1 MARKVLNGELF
12 LKMFR
17 GGVAYLRAHVKAVND
32 MNVFPVPDGDTG
44 DNMMMTM
51 EGGAKALSKIEGE
64 SLDDV
69 AKSLKNGMLLGAR
82 GNSGVI
88 LSQFFAGI
96 SKEFVGHEEVSVED
110 VGHALKTGITQAYS
124 SVSTPKEGTI
134 LTVARESVDY
144 AVERINEDST
154 VESLFKDLVTEM
166 DASLKR
172 TPEILSVLKEAGV
185 VDSGGAGLKYI
196 VEGFMKILNGED
208 LDEMEAAA
216 PVEAIPGSVDIDFS
230 AFGPDSV
237 MDYGY
242 CTEMLVQLMNYKTD
256 VEAFDVE
263 ELKAFLATL
272 GDSIVSYKTGTIVK
286 IHVHTMTPYKV
297 LEHMHQFGEFLT
309 IKIENMSVQH
319 NEIIEKPPVEK
330 PHKKYGIVAVANG
343 EGISELYTKLGVDE
357 IVSGGQTM
365 NPSAQNF
372 LEVFEEINADHI
384 IVFPNNSNIIL
395 AARQAAKIYENAQ
408 IHVIESKSVG
418 DCYAALSTLNL
429 ENDDVDEII
438 EEINEAMGEV
448 ETGFV
453 TYAVRNTEMNG
464 VKVREGDYISFCGKQ
479 MLASEPDILD
489 ATLKMLEGMDAE
501 NRDIVNIFYGKHVTL
516 EMLDEL
522 VERIEEAYPDV
533 EVQTLDGGQDV
544 YRFIVVVE

>member
-69 AKSLKNGMLLGAR
+69 AKSLMNGMLLGAR

-110 VGHALKTGITQAYS
+110 VGHALKTGIAQAYS

-134 LTVARESVDY
+134 LTVARESVEY
-144 AVERINEDST
+144 AVSRINEEST

-172 TPEILSVLKEAGV
+172 TPEILTVLKEAGV

-256 VEAFDVE
+256 VEAFDVDA
-263 ELKAFLATL
+263 LKEFLGSL
-272 GDSIVSYKTGTIVK
+272 GDSIVAYKTGTIVK
-286 IHVHTMTPYKV
+286 IHVHTLTPYKV
-297 LEHMHQFGEFLT
+297 LEHMHEFGEFLT

-319 NEIIEKPPVEK
+319 NEIVEKPPVEK

-343 EGISELYTKLGVDE
+343 DGISDLYTKLGADE

-372 LEVFEEINADHI
+372 LEVFDRINADHI
-384 IVFPNNSNIIL
+384 FVFPNNGNIIL

-408 IHVIESKSVG
+408 IHVIESKNIG
-418 DCYAALSTLNL
+418 DCYAALAQLNIEDEL
-429 ENDDVDEII
+429 EDILEGFKA
-438 EEINEAMGEV
+438 AMAEV
-448 ETGFV
+448 ETGQV

-464 VKVREGDYISFCGKQ
+464 VKVHEGDYISFCGKE
-479 MLASEPDILD
+479 MIASEPELLD
-489 ATLKMLEGMDAE
+489 ATMKLLDGMEAAD
-501 NRDIVNIFYGKHVTL
+501 RDIVNIFYGKSV
-516 EMLDEL
+516 EEDVVEEL
-522 VERIEEAYPDV
+522 VEKIEEAYPDI
-533 EVQTLDGGQDV
+533 EVQTLKGGQDV
-544 YRFIVVVE
+544 YHFIVVVE

>member
-17 GGVAYLRAHVKAVND
+17 GGAAYLRAHVKAVND

-51 EGGAKALSKIEGE
+51 EGGTKALSRIEGE

-69 AKSLKNGMLLGAR
+69 AKSLMNGMLLGAR

-96 SKEFVGHEEVSVED
+96 SKEFVGREEVSVED
-110 VGHALKTGITQAYS
+110 VGHALKTGIAQAYA
-124 SVSTPKEGTI
+124 SVSSPKEGTI
-134 LTVARESVDY
+134 LTVARESVEY
-144 AVERINEDST
+144 AVGRINEDST

-172 TPEILSVLKEAGV
+172 TPEILVVLKEAGV

-196 VEGFMKILNGED
+196 VEGFMKILNGEE
-208 LDEMEAAA
+208 LETLEAAA
-216 PVEAIPGSVDIDFS
+216 PAEPISGSVDIDFS
-230 AFGPDSV
+230 KFGPDSV

-256 VEAFDVE
+256 VEAFDVDA
-263 ELKAFLATL
+263 LKEYLATL
-272 GDSIVSYKTGTIVK
+272 GDSIVAYKTGTIIK
-286 IHVHTMTPYKV
+286 IHVHTLTPYKV
-297 LEHMHQFGEFLT
+297 LEYMHQHGEFLT

-319 NEIIEKPPVEK
+319 NEIVEKPPVEK

-343 EGISELYTKLGVDE
+343 DGISELYTQLGADE

-372 LEVFEEINADHI
+372 LEVFDKINADHI
-384 IVFPNNSNIIL
+384 FVFPNNGNIIL
-395 AARQAAKIYENAQ
+395 AARQAAKIYDKAQ
-408 IHVIESKSVG
+408 IHVIDSKNVG
-418 DCYAALSTLNL
+418 DCYAALAQINL
-429 ENDDVDEII
+429 EDELEDILEGI
-438 EEINEAMGEV
+438 KDAMGEV
-448 ETGFV
+448 ETGQV

-464 VKVREGDYISFCGKQ
+464 VKVHEGDYISFCGKE
-479 MLASEPDILD
+479 MIASEPELLD
-489 ATLKMLEGMDAE
+489 ATMKLLAGMDAE
-501 NRDIVNIFYGKHVTL
+501 NRDIVNIFYGKSVDADVV
-516 EMLDEL
+516 DEL
-522 VERIEEAYPDV
+522 VEKIEEEYPDI
-533 EVQTLDGGQDV
+533 EVQTLNGGQDV
-544 YRFIVVVE
+544 YHFIVVIE

>member
-1 MARKVLNGELF
+1 MARKFLNGNLF
-12 LKMFR
+12 AKMFR
-17 GGVAYLRAHVKAVND
+17 GGVAYLHAHVKAVND

-51 EGGAKALSKIEGE
+51 EGGAKALSRIDGE
-64 SLDDV
+64 SLDSV
-69 AKSLKNGMLLGAR
+69 AKSLMDGMLLGAR

-110 VGHALKTGITQAYS
+110 VGHALKKGIEQAYS
-124 SVSTPKEGTI
+124 SVNSPKEGTI
-134 LTVARESVDY
+134 LTVARESVEY
-144 AVERINEDST
+144 AVSRINEEST
-154 VESLFKDLVTEM
+154 VESLFKDLVMEM

-172 TPEILSVLKEAGV
+172 TPEILDVLKEAGV

-196 VEGFMKILNGED
+196 AEGFLKILNGED
-208 LDEMEAAA
+208 LETLEAAA
-216 PVEAIPGSVDIDFS
+216 PATSASVADIDFS
-230 AFGPDSV
+230 KFGPDSV

-242 CTEMLVQLMNYKTD
+242 CTELLVQLMNSKTD
-256 VEAFDVE
+256 PETFDVQVI
-263 ELKAFLATL
+263 KDFLATI
-272 GDSIVSYKTGTIVK
+272 GDSIVAYKTGTIIK
-286 IHVHTMTPYKV
+286 LHVHTMQPYKV
-297 LEHMHQFGEFLT
+297 LEFCHQFGEFITL
-309 IKIENMSVQH
+309 KIENMSVQH
-319 NEIIEKPPVEK
+319 NETVEQPKEK
-330 PHKKYGIVAVANG
+330 PHKRYGVVAVANG
-343 EGISELYTKLGVDE
+343 DGIRDLYTKLGADE

-372 LEVFEEINADHI
+372 LEVFEDINADHI

-418 DCYAALSTLNL
+418 DCYAALSTLDL
-429 ENDDVDEII
+429 ENENIEEII
-438 EEINEAMGEV
+438 EGINNAMSEV

-479 MLASEPDILD
+479 MMASEPEILNS
-489 ATLKMLEGMDAE
+489 AMKMLEGMNAAE
-501 NRDIVNIFYGKHVTL
+501 RDIVNIFYGKSVTQELL
-516 EMLDEL
+516 EEFTT
-522 VERIEEAYPDV
+522 RIEEAFPDI
-533 EVQTLDGGQDV
+533 EIQTLNGGQDV
-544 YRFIVVVE
+544 YRFIIVVE

>member
-69 AKSLKNGMLLGAR
+69 AKSLMNGMLLGAR

-110 VGHALKTGITQAYS
+110 MGHALKTGIAQAYA

-134 LTVARESVDY
+134 LTVARESVEY
-144 AVERINEDST
+144 AVSRINEEST

-172 TPEILSVLKEAGV
+172 TPEILTVLKEAGV

-208 LDEMEAAA
+208 LEAMEAAA

-256 VEAFDVE
+256 VEAFDVDA
-263 ELKAFLATL
+263 LKEFLGSL
-272 GDSIVSYKTGTIVK
+272 GDSIVAYKTGSIIK
-286 IHVHTMTPYKV
+286 IHVHTLTPYKV
-297 LEHMHQFGEFLT
+297 LEHMHEYGEFLT

-319 NEIIEKPPVEK
+319 NEIVEKPPVEK
-330 PHKKYGIVAVANG
+330 PHKKYAIVAVANG
-343 EGISELYTKLGVDE
+343 DGISDLYTKLGADE

-372 LEVFEEINADHI
+372 IEVFDKINADHI
-384 IVFPNNSNIIL
+384 FVFPNNGNIIL
-395 AARQAAKIYENAQ
+395 AARQAAKIYENAE
-408 IHVIESKSVG
+408 IHVINSKNIG
-418 DCYAALSTLNL
+418 DCYAALAQLNL
-429 ENDDVDEII
+429 EDELEDIL
-438 EEINEAMGEV
+438 EGFDAAMAEV
-448 ETGFV
+448 ETGQV

-464 VKVREGDYISFCGKQ
+464 VKVHEGDYISFCGKE
-479 MLASEPDILD
+479 MIASEPELLD
-489 ATLKMLEGMDAE
+489 ATMKLLDGMEAAD
-501 NRDIVNIFYGKHVTL
+501 RDIVNIFYGKSV
-516 EMLDEL
+516 EEEVVDEL
-522 VERIEEAYPDV
+522 VEKIEEAYPDI
-533 EVQTLDGGQDV
+533 EVQTLNGGQDV
-544 YRFIVVVE
+544 YHFIVVVE

>member
-1 MARKVLNGELF
+1 MARKFLNGNLF
-12 LKMFR
+12 AKMFR

-51 EGGAKALSKIEGE
+51 EGGAKALSRIDGE
-64 SLDDV
+64 SLDSV
-69 AKSLKNGMLLGAR
+69 AKSLMDGMLLGAR

-110 VGHALKTGITQAYS
+110 VGHALKKGIEQAYS
-124 SVSTPKEGTI
+124 SVSSPKEGTI
-134 LTVARESVDY
+134 LTVARESVEY
-144 AVERINEDST
+144 AVSRINDEST

-172 TPEILSVLKEAGV
+172 TPEILAVLKEAGV

-196 VEGFMKILNGED
+196 AEGFLKILNGED
-208 LDEMEAAA
+208 LETLEAEA
-216 PVEAIPGSVDIDFS
+216 PQTTSSAVADIDFS
-230 AFGPDSV
+230 KFGPDSV

-242 CTEMLVQLMNYKTD
+242 CTELLVQLMNAKTD
-256 VEAFDVE
+256 PQTFDVE
-263 ELKAFLATL
+263 ELKAFLATI
-272 GDSIVSYKTGTIVK
+272 GDSIVAYKTGTIVK
-286 IHVHTMTPYKV
+286 LHVHTMQPYKV
-297 LEHMHQFGEFLT
+297 LEYCHQFGEFLT
-309 IKIENMSVQH
+309 LKIENMSVQH
-319 NEIIEKPPVEK
+319 NETVEKPKEK
-330 PHKKYGIVAVANG
+330 PHKRYGVVAVANG
-343 EGISELYTKLGVDE
+343 DGIRDLYTKLGADE

-372 LEVFEEINADHI
+372 LEVFEDLNVDHI

-408 IHVIESKSVG
+408 VHVIESKNVG
-418 DCYAALSTLNL
+418 DCYAALSTLDL
-429 ENDDVDEII
+429 ENENVDEII
-438 EEINEAMGEV
+438 EEINASMSEV

-464 VKVREGDYISFCGKQ
+464 VKVREGDYISFCDKQ
-479 MLASEPDILD
+479 MMASEPEILD
-489 ATLKMLEGMDAE
+489 SAMKLLEGMNASE
-501 NRDIVNIFYGKHVTL
+501 CDIVNIFYGKSVTEEL
-516 EMLDEL
+516 LDEY
-522 VERIEEAYPDV
+522 VSKIEEAYPDI

-544 YRFIVVVE
+544 YRFIVVTE

>member
-1 MARKVLNGELF
+1 MARKFLNGNLF
-12 LKMFR
+12 AKMFR

-51 EGGAKALSKIEGE
+51 EGGAKALSRINGE
-64 SLDDV
+64 SLDTV
-69 AKSLKNGMLLGAR
+69 AKSLMDGMLLGAR

-110 VGHALKTGITQAYS
+110 VGHALKKGIEQAYS
-124 SVSTPKEGTI
+124 SVSSPKEGTI

-144 AVERINEDST
+144 AVSRINNDST

-172 TPEILSVLKEAGV
+172 TPEILAVLKEAGV

-196 VEGFMKILNGED
+196 AEGFLKILNGED
-208 LDEMEAAA
+208 LETLEATAPETTSSAA
-216 PVEAIPGSVDIDFS
+216 PDIDFS
-230 AFGPDSV
+230 KFGPDSV

-242 CTEMLVQLMNYKTD
+242 CTELLVQLMNAKTD
-256 VEAFDVE
+256 PESFDVD
-263 ELKAFLATL
+263 ELKAFLSTL
-272 GDSIVSYKTGTIVK
+272 GDSIVAYKTGTIVK
-286 IHVHTMTPYKV
+286 LHVHTMTPYKV
-297 LEHMHQFGEFLT
+297 LEYCHQFGEFLT
-309 IKIENMSVQH
+309 LKIENMSVQH
-319 NEIIEKPPVEK
+319 NETVEKPKEK
-330 PHKKYGIVAVANG
+330 PHKRYGVVAVANG
-343 EGISELYTKLGVDE
+343 DGIRDLYTKLGADE

-372 LEVFEEINADHI
+372 LEVFEELNVDHI

-395 AARQAAKIYENAQ
+395 AARQAAKIYENATV
-408 IHVIESKSVG
+408 HVIESKNVG
-418 DCYAALSTLNL
+418 DCYAALSTLDL
-429 ENDDVDEII
+429 ENENVDEII
-438 EEINEAMGEV
+438 EEIKASMAEV

-464 VKVREGDYISFCGKQ
+464 VKVREGDYISFCDKQ
-479 MLASEPDILD
+479 MIASEPEILD
-489 ATLKMLEGMDAE
+489 SAMKLLEGMNASE
-501 NRDIVNIFYGKHVTL
+501 RDIVNIFYGKSVTEELL
-516 EMLDEL
+516 EEY
-522 VERIEEAYPDV
+522 VSRIEEAYPDI

-544 YRFIVVVE
+544 YRFIVVTE

>member
-1 MARKVLNGELF
+1 MARKFLNGNLF
-12 LKMFR
+12 AKMFR

-51 EGGAKALSKIEGE
+51 EGGAKALSHVDGE
-64 SLDDV
+64 SLDSV
-69 AKSLKNGMLLGAR
+69 AKSLMDGMLLGAR

-110 VGHALKTGITQAYS
+110 VGHALKKGIEQAYS
-124 SVSTPKEGTI
+124 SVNSPKEGTI
-134 LTVARESVDY
+134 LTVARESVEY
-144 AVERINEDST
+144 AVSRINEEST

-172 TPEILSVLKEAGV
+172 TPEILAVLKEAGV

-196 VEGFMKILNGED
+196 AEGFLKILNGED
-208 LDEMEAAA
+208 LETLEAAA
-216 PVEAIPGSVDIDFS
+216 PATTASVADIDFS
-230 AFGPDSV
+230 KFGPDSV

-242 CTEMLVQLMNYKTD
+242 CTELLVQLMNSKTD
-256 VEAFDVE
+256 PETFDVQVI
-263 ELKAFLATL
+263 KDFLETI
-272 GDSIVSYKTGTIVK
+272 GDSIVAYKTGTIIK
-286 IHVHTMTPYKV
+286 LHVHTMQPYKV
-297 LEHMHQFGEFLT
+297 LEFCHQFGEFLT
-309 IKIENMSVQH
+309 LKIENMSVQH
-319 NEIIEKPPVEK
+319 NETVEKPKEK
-330 PHKKYGIVAVANG
+330 PHKRYGVVAVANG
-343 EGISELYTKLGVDE
+343 DGIRDLYTKLGADE

-372 LEVFEEINADHI
+372 LEVFENINADHI

-418 DCYAALSTLNL
+418 DCYAALSTLDL
-429 ENDDVDEII
+429 ENENVDEII
-438 EEINEAMGEV
+438 EGINSAMSEV
-448 ETGFV
+448 DTGFV

-479 MLASEPDILD
+479 MMASETEILD
-489 ATLKMLEGMDAE
+489 SAMKLLEGMNASE
-501 NRDIVNIFYGKHVTL
+501 RDIVNIFYGKSVT
-516 EMLDEL
+516 EEL
-522 VERIEEAYPDV
+522 LNEFTSKIEEAYPDI
-533 EVQTLDGGQDV
+533 EVQTLNGGQDV
-544 YRFIVVVE
+544 YRFIIVVE

>member
-69 AKSLKNGMLLGAR
+69 AKSLMNGMLLGAR

-110 VGHALKTGITQAYS
+110 MGHALQNGITQAYA

-134 LTVARESVDY
+134 LTVARESVEY
-144 AVERINEDST
+144 AVSRINEEST

-172 TPEILSVLKEAGV
+172 TPEILTVLKEAGV

-208 LDEMEAAA
+208 LEEMEAAA

-256 VEAFDVE
+256 VEAFDVDA
-263 ELKAFLATL
+263 LKEFLGSL
-272 GDSIVSYKTGTIVK
+272 GDSIVAYKTGSIVK
-286 IHVHTMTPYKV
+286 IHVHTLTPYKV
-297 LEHMHQFGEFLT
+297 LEHMHEYGEFLT

-319 NEIIEKPPVEK
+319 NEIVEKPPVEK
-330 PHKKYGIVAVANG
+330 PHKKYAIVAVANG
-343 EGISELYTKLGVDE
+343 DGISDLYTKLGADE

-372 LEVFEEINADHI
+372 IEVFDRINADHI
-384 IVFPNNSNIIL
+384 FVFPNNGNIIL
-395 AARQAAKIYENAQ
+395 AARQAAKIYENAE
-408 IHVIESKSVG
+408 IHVINSKNIG
-418 DCYAALSTLNL
+418 DCYAALAQLNL
-429 ENDDVDEII
+429 EDELEDIL
-438 EEINEAMGEV
+438 EGFDAAMAEV
-448 ETGFV
+448 ETGQV

-464 VKVREGDYISFCGKQ
+464 VKVHEGDYISFCGKE
-479 MLASEPDILD
+479 MIASEPELLD
-489 ATLKMLEGMDAE
+489 ATMKLLDGMEAAD
-501 NRDIVNIFYGKHVTL
+501 RDIVNIFYGKSV
-516 EMLDEL
+516 EEDVVDEL
-522 VERIEEAYPDV
+522 VEKIEEAYPDI
-533 EVQTLDGGQDV
+533 EVQTLNGGQDV
-544 YRFIVVVE
+544 YHFIVVVE

>member
-1 MARKVLNGELF
+1 MARKFLNGNLF
-12 LKMFR
+12 AKMFR

-51 EGGAKALSKIEGE
+51 EGGAKALSRVDGE
-64 SLDDV
+64 SLDTV
-69 AKSLKNGMLLGAR
+69 AKSLMDGMLLGAR

-110 VGHALKTGITQAYS
+110 VGHALKKGIEQAYS
-124 SVSTPKEGTI
+124 SVSSPKEGTI

-144 AVERINEDST
+144 AVSRIGEDST

-172 TPEILSVLKEAGV
+172 TPEILAVLKEAGV

-196 VEGFMKILNGED
+196 AEGFLKILNGED
-208 LDEMEAAA
+208 LETLEAAA
-216 PVEAIPGSVDIDFS
+216 PETSSSSAPDIDFS
-230 AFGPDSV
+230 KFGPDSV

-242 CTEMLVQLMNYKTD
+242 CTELLVQLMNAKTD
-256 VEAFDVE
+256 PESFDVD

-272 GDSIVSYKTGTIVK
+272 GDSIVAYKTGTIVK
-286 IHVHTMTPYKV
+286 LHVHTMQPYKV
-297 LEHMHQFGEFLT
+297 LEYCHQFGEFLT
-309 IKIENMSVQH
+309 LKIENMSVQH
-319 NEIIEKPPVEK
+319 NETVEKPKEK
-330 PHKKYGIVAVANG
+330 PHKRYGIVAVANG
-343 EGISELYTKLGVDE
+343 DGIRDLYIKLGADE

-372 LEVFEEINADHI
+372 LEVFEELNVDHI
-384 IVFPNNSNIIL
+384 FVFPNNSNIIL
-395 AARQAAKIYENAQ
+395 AARQAAKIYENAEV
-408 IHVIESKSVG
+408 HVIESKNVG
-418 DCYAALSTLNL
+418 DCYAALSTLDL
-429 ENDDVDEII
+429 ENENVDEII
-438 EEINEAMGEV
+438 EEINASMAEV

-464 VKVREGDYISFCGKQ
+464 VKVREGDYISFCDKQ
-479 MLASEPDILD
+479 MMASEPEILD
-489 ATLKMLEGMDAE
+489 SAMKLLEGMNASE
-501 NRDIVNIFYGKHVTL
+501 RDIVNIFYGKSVTEELL
-516 EMLDEL
+516 EEY
-522 VERIEEAYPDV
+522 VSRIEEAYPDI
-533 EVQTLDGGQDV
+533 EVQTLNGGQDV
-544 YRFIVVVE
+544 YRFIVVTE

>member
-69 AKSLKNGMLLGAR
+69 AKSLMNGMLLGAR

-110 VGHALKTGITQAYS
+110 MGHALKTGIAQAYA

-134 LTVARESVDY
+134 LTVARESVEY
-144 AVERINEDST
+144 AVSRINEEST

-172 TPEILSVLKEAGV
+172 TPEILTVLKEAGV

-208 LDEMEAAA
+208 LEEMEAAA

-256 VEAFDVE
+256 VEAFDVDA
-263 ELKAFLATL
+263 LKEFLGSL
-272 GDSIVSYKTGTIVK
+272 GDSIVAYKTGTIVK
-286 IHVHTMTPYKV
+286 IHVHTLTPYKV
-297 LEHMHQFGEFLT
+297 LEHMHEYGEFLT

-319 NEIIEKPPVEK
+319 NEIVEKPPVEK
-330 PHKKYGIVAVANG
+330 PHKKYAIVAVANG
-343 EGISELYTKLGVDE
+343 DGISDLYTKLGADE

-372 LEVFEEINADHI
+372 IEVFDRINADHI
-384 IVFPNNSNIIL
+384 FVFPNNGNIIL
-395 AARQAAKIYENAQ
+395 AARQAAKIYENAE
-408 IHVIESKSVG
+408 IHVINSKNIG
-418 DCYAALSTLNL
+418 DCYAALAQLNL
-429 ENDDVDEII
+429 EDELEDIL
-438 EEINEAMGEV
+438 EGFDAAMAEV
-448 ETGFV
+448 ETGQV

-464 VKVREGDYISFCGKQ
+464 VKVHEGDYISFCGKE
-479 MLASEPDILD
+479 MIASEPELLD
-489 ATLKMLEGMDAE
+489 AAMKLLDGMEAAD
-501 NRDIVNIFYGKHVTL
+501 RDIVNIFYGKSV
-516 EMLDEL
+516 EEDVVDEL
-522 VERIEEAYPDV
+522 VEKIEEAYPDI
-533 EVQTLDGGQDV
+533 EVQTLNGGQDV
-544 YRFIVVVE
+544 YHFIVVVE

>member
-69 AKSLKNGMLLGAR
+69 AKSLMNGMLLGAR

-110 VGHALKTGITQAYS
+110 MGHALKTGIAQAYA

-134 LTVARESVDY
+134 LTVARESVEY
-144 AVERINEDST
+144 AVSRINEEST

-172 TPEILSVLKEAGV
+172 TPEILTVLKEAGV

-208 LDEMEAAA
+208 LEEMEAAA

-256 VEAFDVE
+256 VEAFDVDA
-263 ELKAFLATL
+263 LKEFLGSL
-272 GDSIVSYKTGTIVK
+272 GDSIVAYKTGSIIK
-286 IHVHTMTPYKV
+286 IHVHTLTPYKV
-297 LEHMHQFGEFLT
+297 LEHMHEYGEFLT

-319 NEIIEKPPVEK
+319 NEIVEKPPVEK
-330 PHKKYGIVAVANG
+330 PHKKYAIVAVANG
-343 EGISELYTKLGVDE
+343 DGISDLYMKLGADE

-372 LEVFEEINADHI
+372 IEVFDRINADHI
-384 IVFPNNSNIIL
+384 FVFPNNGNIIL
-395 AARQAAKIYENAQ
+395 AARQAAKIYENAE
-408 IHVIESKSVG
+408 IHVINSKNIG
-418 DCYAALSTLNL
+418 DCYAALAQLNL
-429 ENDDVDEII
+429 EDELEDIL
-438 EEINEAMGEV
+438 EGFDAAMAEV
-448 ETGFV
+448 ETGQV

-464 VKVREGDYISFCGKQ
+464 VKVHEGDYISFCGKE
-479 MLASEPDILD
+479 MIASEPELLD
-489 ATLKMLEGMDAE
+489 AAMKLLDGMEAAD
-501 NRDIVNIFYGKHVTL
+501 RDIVNIFYGKSV
-516 EMLDEL
+516 EEDVVDEL
-522 VERIEEAYPDV
+522 VEKIEEAYPDI
-533 EVQTLDGGQDV
+533 EVQTLNGGQDV
-544 YRFIVVVE
+544 YHFIVVVE

>member
-69 AKSLKNGMLLGAR
+69 AKSLMNGMLLGAR

-110 VGHALKTGITQAYS
+110 MGHALKTGIAQAYA

-134 LTVARESVDY
+134 LTVARESVEY
-144 AVERINEDST
+144 AVARINEEST

-172 TPEILSVLKEAGV
+172 TPEILTVLKEAGV

-208 LDEMEAAA
+208 LEEMEAAA

-256 VEAFDVE
+256 VEAFDVDA
-263 ELKAFLATL
+263 LKEFLGSL
-272 GDSIVSYKTGTIVK
+272 GDSIVAYKTGSIIK
-286 IHVHTMTPYKV
+286 IHVHTLTPYKV
-297 LEHMHQFGEFLT
+297 LEHMHEYGEFLT

-319 NEIIEKPPVEK
+319 NEIVEKPPVEK
-330 PHKKYGIVAVANG
+330 PHKKYAIVAVANG
-343 EGISELYTKLGVDE
+343 DGISDLYTKLGADE

-372 LEVFEEINADHI
+372 IEVFDRINADHI
-384 IVFPNNSNIIL
+384 FVFPNNGNIIL
-395 AARQAAKIYENAQ
+395 AARQAAKIYENAE
-408 IHVIESKSVG
+408 IHVINSKNIG
-418 DCYAALSTLNL
+418 DCYAALAQLNL
-429 ENDDVDEII
+429 EDELEDIL
-438 EEINEAMGEV
+438 EGFDAAMAEV
-448 ETGFV
+448 ETGQV

-464 VKVREGDYISFCGKQ
+464 VKVHEGDYISFCGKE
-479 MLASEPDILD
+479 MIASEPELLD
-489 ATLKMLEGMDAE
+489 ATMKLLDGMEAAD
-501 NRDIVNIFYGKHVTL
+501 RDIVNIFYGKSV
-516 EMLDEL
+516 EEDVVDEL
-522 VERIEEAYPDV
+522 VEKIEEAYPDI
-533 EVQTLDGGQDV
+533 EVQTLNGGQDV
-544 YRFIVVVE
+544 YHFIVVVE

>member
-1 MARKVLNGELF
+1 MARKFLNGELF

-17 GGVAYLRAHVKAVND
+17 GGAAYLRAHVKAVND

-51 EGGAKALSKIEGE
+51 EGGTKALSRVQGE
-64 SLDDV
+64 SLNDV
-69 AKSLKNGMLLGAR
+69 SKSLMDGMLLGAR

-110 VGHALKTGITQAYS
+110 MGRALKTGIAQAYS
-124 SVSTPKEGTI
+124 SVSSPKEGTI
-134 LTVARESVDY
+134 LTVARESVEY
-144 AVERINEDST
+144 AVSRINEESS

-172 TPEILSVLKEAGV
+172 TPEILAVLKQAGV

-196 VEGFMKILNGED
+196 VEGFMKILNGETPEA
-208 LDEMEAAA
+208 LEAAA
-216 PVEAIPGSVDIDFS
+216 PAEAIAGSVDIDFS

-256 VEAFDVE
+256 PEAFDVDA
-263 ELKAFLATL
+263 LKEFLATL
-272 GDSIVSYKTGTIVK
+272 GDSIVAYKTGTIIK
-286 IHVHTMTPYKV
+286 IHVHTLTPYKV
-297 LEHMHQFGEFLT
+297 LEHMHRYGEFLT

-319 NEIIEKPPVEK
+319 NEIVEQPPVEK
-330 PHKKYGIVAVANG
+330 PHKKYGIVAVSNG
-343 EGISELYTKLGVDE
+343 AGISELYTQLGADE
-357 IVSGGQTM
+357 IVTGGQTM

-372 LEVFEEINADHI
+372 IEVFDKINADHI
-384 IVFPNNSNIIL
+384 FVFPNNSNIIL

-408 IHVIESKSVG
+408 IHVIESKNIG
-418 DCYAALSTLNL
+418 DCYAALAQMNL
-429 ENDDVDEII
+429 EDELEDII
-438 EEINEAMGEV
+438 ESFKDAMSEV
-448 ETGFV
+448 ETGQV

-464 VKVREGDYISFCGKQ
+464 VKIHEGDYISFCGKD
-479 MLASEPDILD
+479 MIASEPELLD
-489 ATLKMLEGMDAE
+489 ATMKLLAGMDAE
-501 NRDIVNIFYGKHVTL
+501 NRDIVNIFYGKGV
-516 EMLDEL
+516 EEDVVDEL
-522 VERIEEAYPDV
+522 VEKIEEAYPDI
-533 EVQTLDGGQDV
+533 EVQTLNGGQDV
-544 YRFIVVVE
+544 YHFIVVIE

>member
-69 AKSLKNGMLLGAR
+69 AKSLMNGMLLGAR

-110 VGHALKTGITQAYS
+110 MGHALQTGITQAYS

-134 LTVARESVDY
+134 LTVARESVEY
-144 AVERINEDST
+144 AVSRINEEST

-172 TPEILSVLKEAGV
+172 TPEILTVLKEAGV

-208 LDEMEAAA
+208 LEAMEAAA

-230 AFGPDSV
+230 SFGPDSV

-256 VEAFDVE
+256 VDAFDVDA
-263 ELKAFLATL
+263 LKEFLGSL
-272 GDSIVSYKTGTIVK
+272 GDSIVAYKTGTIIK
-286 IHVHTMTPYKV
+286 IHVHTLTPYKV
-297 LEHMHQFGEFLT
+297 LEHMHEYGEFLT

-319 NEIIEKPPVEK
+319 NEIVEKPPVEK
-330 PHKKYGIVAVANG
+330 PHKKYAIVAVANG
-343 EGISELYTKLGVDE
+343 EGISDLYTKLGADE

-372 LEVFEEINADHI
+372 IEVFDKINADHI
-384 IVFPNNSNIIL
+384 FVFPNNGNIIL
-395 AARQAAKIYENAQ
+395 AARQAAKIYEKAE
-408 IHVIESKSVG
+408 IHVINSKNVG
-418 DCYAALSTLNL
+418 DCYAALAQLNL
-429 ENDDVDEII
+429 EDELEDIL
-438 EEINEAMGEV
+438 EGFDAAMAEV
-448 ETGFV
+448 ETGQV
-453 TYAVRNTEMNG
+453 AYAVRNTEMNG
-464 VKVREGDYISFCGKQ
+464 VKVHEGDYISFCGKD
-479 MLASEPDILD
+479 MIASEPELLD
-489 ATLKMLEGMDAE
+489 ATMKLLDGMDAAD
-501 NRDIVNIFYGKHVTL
+501 RDIVNIFYGKTV
-516 EMLDEL
+516 EEDVVDEL
-522 VERIEEAYPDV
+522 VEKIEEAYPDI
-533 EVQTLDGGQDV
+533 EVQTLNGGQDV
-544 YRFIVVVE
+544 YHFIVVVE

>member
-69 AKSLKNGMLLGAR
+69 AKSLMNGMLLGAR

-110 VGHALKTGITQAYS
+110 MGHALKTGIAQAYA

-134 LTVARESVDY
+134 LTVARESVEY
-144 AVERINEDST
+144 AVSRINEEST

-172 TPEILSVLKEAGV
+172 TPEILTVLKEAGV

-208 LDEMEAAA
+208 LEAMEAAA

-256 VEAFDVE
+256 VEAFDVDA
-263 ELKAFLATL
+263 LKEFLGSL
-272 GDSIVSYKTGTIVK
+272 GDSIVAYKTGSIIK
-286 IHVHTMTPYKV
+286 IHVHTLTPYKV
-297 LEHMHQFGEFLT
+297 LEHMHEYGEFLT

-319 NEIIEKPPVEK
+319 NEIVEKPPVEK
-330 PHKKYGIVAVANG
+330 PHKKYAIVAVANG
-343 EGISELYTKLGVDE
+343 DGISDLYTKLGADE

-372 LEVFEEINADHI
+372 IEVFDKINADHI
-384 IVFPNNSNIIL
+384 FVFPNNGNIIL
-395 AARQAAKIYENAQ
+395 AARQAAKIYENAE
-408 IHVIESKSVG
+408 IHVINSKNIG
-418 DCYAALSTLNL
+418 DCYAALAQLNL
-429 ENDDVDEII
+429 EDELEDIL
-438 EEINEAMGEV
+438 EGFNAAMAEV
-448 ETGFV
+448 ETGQV

-464 VKVREGDYISFCGKQ
+464 VKVHEGDYISFCGKE
-479 MLASEPDILD
+479 MIASEPELLD
-489 ATLKMLEGMDAE
+489 ATMKLLDGMEAAD
-501 NRDIVNIFYGKHVTL
+501 RDIVNIFYGKSV
-516 EMLDEL
+516 EEDVVDEL
-522 VERIEEAYPDV
+522 VEKIEEAYPDI
-533 EVQTLDGGQDV
+533 EVQTLNGGQDV
-544 YRFIVVVE
+544 YHFIVVVE

>member
-69 AKSLKNGMLLGAR
+69 AKSLMNGMLLGAR

-96 SKEFVGHEEVSVED
+96 SKEFVGREEVSVQD
-110 VGHALKTGITQAYS
+110 MGHALKTGISQAYS

-134 LTVARESVDY
+134 LTVARESVEY
-144 AVERINEDST
+144 AVSRINEEST

-172 TPEILSVLKEAGV
+172 TPEILTVLKEAGV

-208 LDEMEAAA
+208 LEEMEAAA

-256 VEAFDVE
+256 VEAFDVDA
-263 ELKAFLATL
+263 LKEFLGSL
-272 GDSIVSYKTGTIVK
+272 GDSIVAYKTGSIIK
-286 IHVHTMTPYKV
+286 IHVHTLTPYKV
-297 LEHMHQFGEFLT
+297 LEHMHEYGEFLT

-319 NEIIEKPPVEK
+319 NEIVEKPPVEK

-343 EGISELYTKLGVDE
+343 EGISDLYTKLGADE

-372 LEVFEEINADHI
+372 IEVFDRINADHI
-384 IVFPNNSNIIL
+384 FVFPNNGNIIL

-408 IHVIESKSVG
+408 IHVIESKNIG
-418 DCYAALSTLNL
+418 DCYAALAQLNL
-429 ENDDVDEII
+429 EDEV
-438 EEINEAMGEV
+438 EEILEGFKDAMAEV
-448 ETGFV
+448 ETGQV

-464 VKVREGDYISFCGKQ
+464 VKVHEGDYISFCGKR
-479 MLASEPDILD
+479 MIASEPELLD
-489 ATLKMLEGMDAE
+489 ATMKLLEGMDAE
-501 NRDIVNIFYGKHVTL
+501 NRDIVNVFYGKSV
-516 EMLDEL
+516 DEDV
-522 VERIEEAYPDV
+522 VEELTEKIEEAYPDI
-533 EVQTLDGGQDV
+533 EVQTLNGGQDV
-544 YRFIVVVE
+544 YRFIIVVE